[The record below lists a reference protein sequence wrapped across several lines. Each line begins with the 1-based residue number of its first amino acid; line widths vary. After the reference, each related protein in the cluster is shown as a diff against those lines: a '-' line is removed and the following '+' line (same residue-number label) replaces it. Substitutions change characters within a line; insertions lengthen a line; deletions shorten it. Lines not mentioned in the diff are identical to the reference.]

1 MYITVFKTILTD
13 YDCQLY
19 SLKVF
24 IASLY
29 MVKRQLQSVFEQL
42 DLAIGVDLYESRL
55 QMCYYNN
62 KMFEVIYT
70 KYRVLQ
76 NIRLDIRLCKN
87 KLF

>member
-1 MYITVFKTILTD
+1 
-13 YDCQLY
+13 
-19 SLKVF
+19 
-24 IASLY
+24 
-29 MVKRQLQSVFEQL
+29 MVKKQLQSVFEQL